1 MNDATIVIEILVKK
15 GVIVIYIKNCSA
27 EEFKEKQTE
36 LSQFVKK
43 DDLFFFFFAGHACV
57 VNNCPHL
64 LTIPKPGRKLDVN
77 RDSVN
82 VYLLLSRWVKA

>member
-1 MNDATIVIEILVKK
+1 MIGILIKK
-15 GVIVIYIKNCSA
+15 GVIVIYITNCSA

-36 LSQFVKK
+36 LSQFVQK

-57 VNNCPHL
+57 VNNCPQL
-64 LTIPKPGRKLDVN
+64 LTIPKPRRKLDVN

-82 VYLLLSRWVKA
+82 VYLLLSRWAKS